1 MTDRPRSRLHNRS
14 KVVIRPSSH
23 LADAKQLSYNKTFPN
38 SCYGMTKG
46 FTGDL
51 TSASPISTVKIAM
64 VVITAE
70 KTDKFLK
77 MFKL

>member
-1 MTDRPRSRLHNRS
+1 
-14 KVVIRPSSH
+14 
-23 LADAKQLSYNKTFPN
+23 
-38 SCYGMTKG
+38 MTKG

-51 TSASPISTVKIAM
+51 TSPISTVKIAM